1 MNSPFPSLARSRFQH
16 NLTWTLSMC
25 CNRKYMEREP
35 LKPWFN
41 RVRGTEMHVLVKKDR
56 PVGKEIKNDLCS

>member
-1 MNSPFPSLARSRFQH
+1 
-16 NLTWTLSMC
+16 MC